1 MSWFKSQTTT
11 TCAFV
16 GFNLLHPPG
25 PTQPRDFF
33 SAHAQHQGWS
43 QLTERHQSCGAPGNA
58 ARHARPYHA
67 RHQLYLR
74 CKDMYIIIYISC
86 LYIYTYI
93 YILDVCMKINFLN
106 ISYIHICMC
115 VHMLSSDYLRCR
127 CPFKYVYV
135 SSGSTMVWHG
145 SCTWYGMLRYMSICV
160 MFIVNINVH
169 VMFMLIFM

>member
-74 CKDMYIIIYISC
+74 CKDMYI
-86 LYIYTYI
+86 LYIYHVYTYIRIYI
-93 YILDVCMKINFLN
+93 YI
-106 ISYIHICMC
+106 
-115 VHMLSSDYLRCR
+115 
-127 CPFKYVYV
+127 
-135 SSGSTMVWHG
+135 
-145 SCTWYGMLRYMSICV
+145 
-160 MFIVNINVH
+160 
-169 VMFMLIFM
+169 